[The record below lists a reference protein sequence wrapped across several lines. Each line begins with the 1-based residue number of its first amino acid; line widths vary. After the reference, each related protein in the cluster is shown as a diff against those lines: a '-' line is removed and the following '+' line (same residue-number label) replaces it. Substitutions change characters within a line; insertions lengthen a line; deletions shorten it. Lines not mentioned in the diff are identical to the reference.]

1 MALRFIATSEGLG
14 STSWGPEASVVAN
27 TNILNYFLSVV
38 WTIQTTFS
46 CGLTVSA
53 PHAGRQDRRPAVC
66 VPLGWAGLLLAC
78 SWP

>member
-1 MALRFIATSEGLG
+1 M
-14 STSWGPEASVVAN
+14 VAN

-53 PHAGRQDRRPAVC
+53 PHAGRQAGRPAVC
-66 VPLGWAGLLLAC
+66 ASRLGGFAAGLFMALDYWHHSLTALARIAEYLLVLD
-78 SWP
+78 